1 MPALRPAGIPE
12 GRSPTRR
19 RKEAP
24 VPAGS
29 SNQVSGE
36 RLALLYQLTQTFNS
50 SLDLDEVLNTVMDE
64 VVAATGAERGFL
76 MLREPDGGLK
86 FRAARGM
93 DQETIND
100 PQFQISRGVVEGV
113 ARGGEAVLTSDAMED
128 PRFRARQSVM
138 SLGLRS
144 ILCAPLKVKDELLGA
159 IYVDNRLHAGIFS
172 QDDLNLLSAIA
183 SSAAIAI
190 ENARLYQVAVEK
202 GRMEREL
209 QMARRVQSSLMPD
222 EMPKLEGWEF
232 AARWLPARVVA
243 GDFYDVFAL
252 EGDALALVIADVT
265 DKGMPSALLMAMT
278 RSIVR
283 ASLEGAPSLAQAI
296 AKANRLICADSKLGM
311 PVTLFCA
318 RLTPEKA
325 TLSYVNAGHNPPLL
339 WRPASGEVQELSRTG
354 MVLGVD
360 ETTTYEEATVT
371 LQSGDVLLLYTDGVT
386 DAIDLSEQQFGLER
400 MRAAFTSKPGA
411 SATAILSR
419 ITLAIERFAGA
430 AVPFDDITLLV
441 AKRV

>member
-1 MPALRPAGIPE
+1 
-12 GRSPTRR
+12 
-19 RKEAP
+19 
-24 VPAGS
+24 VPAES
-29 SNQVSGE
+29 SSEVSGE
-36 RLALLYQLTQTFNS
+36 RLALLYQLTRTFNS
-50 SLDLDEVLNTVMDE
+50 SLDLDQVLNTVMDE
-64 VVAATGAERGFL
+64 VIGATRAERGFL
-76 MLREPDGGLK
+76 LLREPDGGLA

-113 ARGGEAVLTSDAMED
+113 AKSGEAVLTSDAMED
-128 PRFRARQSVM
+128 PRFRARNSVM

-144 ILCAPLKVKDELLGA
+144 ILCAPLKVKDEALGA

-172 QDDLNLLSAIA
+172 QDHLNLLSAIA

-202 GRMEREL
+202 GHMEREL
-209 QMARRVQSSLMPD
+209 QMARRVQASLFPE
-222 EMPKLEGWEF
+222 EMPQLEGWEF

-243 GDFYDVFAL
+243 GDFYDVIPL
-252 EGDALALVIADVT
+252 GGGQLGLVIADVT
-265 DKGMPSALLMAMT
+265 DKGMPSALLMALT
-278 RSIVR
+278 RSILR
-283 ASLEGAPSLAQAI
+283 ASLEGAPSLAHAI

-318 RLTPEKA
+318 RLDPASALLT
-325 TLSYVNAGHNPPLL
+325 YVNAGHNPPLL
-339 WRPASGEVQELSRTG
+339 WRPASGELRELTRTG

-360 ETTTYEEATVT
+360 ETTPYEEGSTT
-371 LQSGDVLLLYTDGVT
+371 LEPGDVLLLYTDGVT

-400 MRAAFTSKPGA
+400 MRAAFTGKPGA

-430 AVPFDDITLLV
+430 ADPFDDITLLV

>member
-29 SNQVSGE
+29 SNEVSGE
-36 RLALLYQLTQTFNS
+36 RLALLYQLTRTFSS

-64 VVAATGAERGFL
+64 VIAACRAERGFL

-144 ILCAPLKVKDELLGA
+144 ILCAPLKFKDELLGA

-172 QDDLNLLSAIA
+172 QDDLNMLSAIA

-222 EMPKLEGWEF
+222 EMPQLEGWEF

-243 GDFYDVFAL
+243 GDFYDAFAL
-252 EGDALALVIADVT
+252 EGGQLALVIADVT
-265 DKGMPSALLMAMT
+265 DKGMPSALLMALT

-296 AKANRLICADSKLGM
+296 AKANRLICADSKIGM
-311 PVTLFCA
+311 PVSLFCA
-318 RLTPEKA
+318 RVSPHSPELT
-325 TLSYVNAGHNPPLL
+325 YVNAGHNPPLL
-339 WRPASGEVQELSRTG
+339 WRPARGEVQELSRTG

-360 ETTTYEEATVT
+360 ETTTYEESSTS
-371 LQSGDVLLLYTDGVT
+371 LERGEVLLLYTDGVT
-386 DAIDLSEQQFGLER
+386 DATDRTGQQFGLER
-400 MRAAFTSKPGA
+400 TRGVFTAKPGA
-411 SATAILSR
+411 GATETLSR
-419 ITLAIERFAGA
+419 LTLAIERFAGA
-430 AVPFDDITLLV
+430 ADPFDDITLVV
-441 AKRV
+441 ARKV

>member
-1 MPALRPAGIPE
+1 MKAETSGE
-12 GRSPTRR
+12 
-19 RKEAP
+19 
-24 VPAGS
+24 
-29 SNQVSGE
+29 VSGE
-36 RLALLYQLTQTFNS
+36 RLALLYQLAQTFNS
-50 SLDLDEVLNTVMDE
+50 SLDLDEVLNRVMDE
-64 VVAATGAERGFL
+64 VIAAIKAERGFL
-76 MLREPDGGLK
+76 MLREPDGGLA

-100 PQFQISRGVVEGV
+100 PEFQISRGVVEGV
-113 ARGGEAVLTSDAMED
+113 AGNGEAVLTSDAMED

-159 IYVDNRLHAGIFS
+159 IYADNRLHAGIFS
-172 QDDLNLLSAIA
+172 EEDLALLRSIA

-209 QMARRVQSSLMPD
+209 QMARRVQASLLPD
-222 EMPKLEGWEF
+222 EMQELDGWEF

-243 GDFYDVFAL
+243 GDFYDAIPL
-252 EGDALALVIADVT
+252 EDGRLALVIADVT
-265 DKGMPSALLMAMT
+265 DKGMPSALLMALT

-311 PVTLFCA
+311 PVSLFLA
-318 RLTPEKA
+318 RLSAQNGELT
-325 TLSYVNAGHNPPLL
+325 YVNAGHNPPLL
-339 WRPASGEVQELSRTG
+339 WRSETGTVQELTRTG

-360 ETTTYEEATVT
+360 ETTGYEEAIIS
-371 LQSGDVLLLYTDGVT
+371 LEPGDVLLLYTDGVT
-386 DAIDLSEQQFGLER
+386 DATDRAGQQFGLER
-400 MRAAFTSKPGA
+400 TRGVFTARPGA
-411 SATAILSR
+411 GAAEMLSR
-419 ITLAIERFAGA
+419 LTLAIERFAGA
-430 AVPFDDITLLV
+430 ADPFDDITLLV

>member
-1 MPALRPAGIPE
+1 
-12 GRSPTRR
+12 
-19 RKEAP
+19 
-24 VPAGS
+24 
-29 SNQVSGE
+29 VSGE
-36 RLALLYQLTQTFNS
+36 RWRYLSAHQTFNS
-50 SLDLDEVLNTVMDE
+50 SLDLDQVLNTVMDE
-64 VVAATGAERGFL
+64 VIGATRAERGFL
-76 MLREPDGGLK
+76 LLREPDGGLA

-113 ARGGEAVLTSDAMED
+113 AKSVEAVLTSDAMED
-128 PRFRARQSVM
+128 PRFRARNSVM

-144 ILCAPLKVKDELLGA
+144 ILCAPLKVKDEALGA

-172 QDDLNLLSAIA
+172 QDHLNLLSAIA

-202 GRMEREL
+202 EATWSVSCRWRGGCRP
-209 QMARRVQSSLMPD
+209 ACTPD

-243 GDFYDVFAL
+243 GDFYDVIPL
-252 EGDALALVIADVT
+252 EGGQLGLVIADVT
-265 DKGMPSALLMAMT
+265 DKGMPSALLMALT
-278 RSIVR
+278 RSILR
-283 ASLEGAPSLAQAI
+283 ASLEGAPSLAHAI

-318 RLTPEKA
+318 RLDPASALLT
-325 TLSYVNAGHNPPLL
+325 YVNAGHNPPLL
-339 WRPASGEVQELSRTG
+339 WRSGSAELRELTRTG

-360 ETTTYEEATVT
+360 ETTPYEEGSTT
-371 LQSGDVLLLYTDGVT
+371 LEPGDVLLLYTDGVT

-400 MRAAFTSKPGA
+400 MRAAFTGKPGA

-430 AVPFDDITLLV
+430 ADAFDDITLLV